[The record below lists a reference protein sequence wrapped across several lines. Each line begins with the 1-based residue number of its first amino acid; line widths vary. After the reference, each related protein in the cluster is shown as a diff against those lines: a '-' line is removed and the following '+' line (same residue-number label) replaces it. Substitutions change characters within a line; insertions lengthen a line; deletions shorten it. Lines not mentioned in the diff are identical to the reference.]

1 MDIDSIIR
9 TIDKPEADMPQIP
22 EKQVSEWLKP
32 ETYRAP
38 NEETV
43 VALVEKEDVR
53 VPEQAQVLK
62 LLQGNQVKPSSEPAH
77 VTTDAA
83 MTSAARKARARR
95 RYIST
100 PTGLVLTP
108 TDVQVTLDW
117 TASNGL
123 SITGYKILRDG
134 VEISEVAHPTVTYVD
149 TGLAPSTQ
157 YTYTIY
163 AYNQYQGTSGT
174 LTGMVTTNAGP

>member
-9 TIDKPEADMPQIP
+9 TIDKPEAEIPQIP
-22 EKQVSEWLKP
+22 EREVAQWLKP
-32 ETYRAP
+32 QPYQAP
-38 NEETV
+38 TEETV
-43 VALVEKEDVR
+43 VAMVESEDTR
-53 VPEQAQVLK
+53 VPEQGQVLRMI
-62 LLQGNQVKPSSEPAH
+62 QRGEPPSKEPAH
-77 VTTDAA
+77 VTTDATE
-83 MTSAARKARARR
+83 TSAARKARARR

-100 PTGLVLTP
+100 PTNLVLTP

-117 TASNGL
+117 TASQGL

-134 VEISEVAHPTVTYVD
+134 VEIDEVAHPTVTYVD
-149 TGLAPSTQ
+149 TGLSPSTQ

-174 LTGMVTTNAGP
+174 LTAIVTTNAGP